1 MTAMGRACWMA
12 LIAVMFPIAWLNA
25 QNLSATSGFG
35 FGTSQAKVAAEYGPP
50 FEKMRVTPSDDN
62 ARVGV
67 PVGLWEVY
75 HLTAGGSRM
84 YVTMLHFRASS
95 GDDQNPSKL
104 KIDSVMLEPDGHWTV
119 AQILT
124 DQPAFSQLCSGGCE
138 VMRTKDPSG
147 KTSVLVKPESAS
159 PESTVLDFEGDSGT
173 IKWKSVS
180 SLDSVASLVYAL
192 RSKDFDGHHPNLDR
206 ELVGRWQPG
215 SRNAK

>member
-1 MTAMGRACWMA
+1 MGRAWWMA
-12 LIAVMFPIAWLNA
+12 LIAVAFSITWLNA
-25 QNLSATSGFG
+25 QDLSATSGFV
-35 FGTSQAKVAAEYGPP
+35 FGTSQAKVTAEYGRP
-50 FEKMRVTPSDDN
+50 FEKMRVTASDDN

-67 PVGLWEVY
+67 PLGLWEVY
-75 HLTAGGSRM
+75 HLTAGGNRM
-84 YVTMLHFRASS
+84 YVTMLHFRDSS

-104 KIDSVMLEPDGHWTV
+104 EIDSVMLEPDGHWTV

-124 DQPAFSQLCSGGCE
+124 DQPAFSKLCSGGCE

-147 KTSVLVKPESAS
+147 K

-180 SLDSVASLVYAL
+180 SLDSVASWVYAL
-192 RSKDFDGHHPNLDR
+192 RSKDFDGHHSNLDR

-215 SRNAK
+215 GGNAK

>member
-1 MTAMGRACWMA
+1 
-12 LIAVMFPIAWLNA
+12 
-25 QNLSATSGFG
+25 
-35 FGTSQAKVAAEYGPP
+35 
-50 FEKMRVTPSDDN
+50 
-62 ARVGV
+62 
-67 PVGLWEVY
+67 
-75 HLTAGGSRM
+75 
-84 YVTMLHFRASS
+84 
-95 GDDQNPSKL
+95 
-104 KIDSVMLEPDGHWTV
+104 
-119 AQILT
+119 
-124 DQPAFSQLCSGGCE
+124 
-138 VMRTKDPSG
+138 MRTKDPSG